1 MSFLKRIMQ
10 KMIKTNTDDLGLYI
24 SGSVDRYKR
33 TMNCIDTNI
42 HVFHFNDAS
51 LNIYYI
57 QYYYVNKYKM

>member
-1 MSFLKRIMQ
+1 
-10 KMIKTNTDDLGLYI
+10 MIKTNTDDLGLYI
-24 SGSVDRYKR
+24 SGSVDRYKI

-57 QYYYVNKYKM
+57 QYYYVNKYKMM